1 MPQLEKN
8 LISKNW
14 ASMSYTYL
22 PDEPGWL
29 TLGKEF
35 LNIAK
40 IFKEAAPRIKTL
52 ATTSP
57 PFVHPAYP
65 ELTKYVDTWV
75 PMMDTYPPS
84 VAEELRKQG
93 KEVWWYTCLLPFNPY
108 PHLAIYQ
115 SGIDPRMIPLLSWKY
130 NVDGYLSWGIDVWP
144 DASTASTQNPKWP
157 QGDWTFKDYLYPP
170 GDGYMMYPG
179 PNGQPWSS
187 VRMENFRDG
196 MEDYEYLTLLKNR
209 LAVLDKKVK
218 SSVKSEQLKD
228 RIRKLLEIDQSV
240 IVNTIDFTQNP
251 ETLSVYRSK
260 LADAIEQSAKL
271 LN

>member
-1 MPQLEKN
+1 
-8 LISKNW
+8 
-14 ASMSYTYL
+14 
-22 PDEPGWL
+22 
-29 TLGKEF
+29 
-35 LNIAK
+35 
-40 IFKEAAPRIKTL
+40 
-52 ATTSP
+52 
-57 PFVHPAYP
+57 
-65 ELTKYVDTWV
+65 
-75 PMMDTYPPS
+75 
-84 VAEELRKQG
+84 
-93 KEVWWYTCLLPFNPY
+93 
-108 PHLAIYQ
+108 
-115 SGIDPRMIPLLSWKY
+115 
-130 NVDGYLSWGIDVWP
+130 
-144 DASTASTQNPKWP
+144 
-157 QGDWTFKDYLYPP
+157 
-170 GDGYMMYPG
+170 MMYPG